1 MAAVTMNELRC
12 DTAVPIASLVA
23 RGPVRGT
30 LAMFGPAFVAAIA
43 YVDPGNFATNM
54 SAGAEF
60 GYRLIWVVVLAN
72 LMAMPVQFYSAKVG
86 IVTGK
91 SLPELCASRYR
102 PVVRWVLWAQ
112 AELVAMATDLAEFV
126 GAALGLN
133 MLFGVPLLPAG
144 LITGAVALAV
154 LRLQVRGSRP
164 FERAIAALLLIVMGG
179 FGYEL
184 LHIGTSPADAA
195 SGLVPALPGKDEVF
209 LAVGIVGATVMPH
222 AIYLHSALTSRRTG
236 IRDEDERRRALRF
249 ERWDVI
255 VALGLAGI
263 VNLAMLMVAAKVFHA
278 TGNAVSTLEDAH
290 AGLARMA
297 GGTAAL
303 VFSMALLVSGISASS
318 VGTLSGQVVMS
329 GFVRLRIPLLL
340 RRIVTML
347 PSLAVLAIGL
357 DTTVVL
363 NVSQV
368 ALSLGI
374 PFALAPLIAVSRDR
388 RVMGP
393 FANTLLPTVV
403 LVGVAVVITVLNAVL
418 LVNQFLG

>member
-1 MAAVTMNELRC
+1 MTMNELRC